1 MTDGKN
7 KSETSTATVKYDN
20 IIPSITVSDPET
32 GWHKQ
37 DVNINVSGEDQNSGI
52 NGYKYYLNDE
62 TNGTH
67 EKDITKPI
75 IMSQEG
81 IVKIKI
87 QTVDKAGNLSSLQ
100 ERTIKLDK
108 TGPVFSTN
116 EIEKTNIRPTSFK
129 LSARATDSLSGIAK
143 YICYIS
149 ENGNEIL
156 QQENTIGDFEITDR
170 RPNTRYDIRITAIDN
185 AGNESE
191 IPCTGYVRT
200 TGELKAPNLSVTPLT
215 EGATMTGGYYKG
227 GVKITVTDSADP
239 NETTAVD
246 LYYEVVDANNEA
258 LSRATGK
265 VTNYVNFSQEGT
277 FKVRAWAKDEEG
289 TDGPKTEWQSFGID
303 TAPPTIPTITLAGTS
318 GTNGWYK
325 SNVTV
330 TITAGNDVTSKVRG
344 VQYYTEKGS
353 IGGQAIT
360 GNIDGKYLEIAVTD
374 GNSTN
379 ISITTDGITKIHAR
393 TVDNAGNVSNEAGVK
408 EAKKDATNPP
418 TVNLSYKEK
427 TGNTVTVTTS
437 MSSTSDTSG
446 IAKYIFEYKKS
457 TNNTWITA
465 VEQTTRPNEYKY
477 TGLDSNTGY
486 DFRVRT
492 VDNAGNTSTGTSI
505 VQTTDSTNDPMNSE
519 LTDTSLTGK
528 TVNYTPRAGQVYNT
542 ENGDWTTSKKD
553 SKNYPEY
560 SGYEFQSFSSSD
572 YQGSW
577 LIWGQNTEYIYIV
590 SRGATSSLLE
600 LGRIHG
606 IFEWCYAI
614 RHNL

>member
-1 MTDGKN
+1 
-7 KSETSTATVKYDN
+7 
-20 IIPSITVSDPET
+20 
-32 GWHKQ
+32 
-37 DVNINVSGEDQNSGI
+37 
-52 NGYKYYLNDE
+52 
-62 TNGTH
+62 
-67 EKDITKPI
+67 
-75 IMSQEG
+75 MSQEG

-87 QTVDKAGNLSSLQ
+87 QTIDKAGNLSSLQ

-227 GVKITVTDSADP
+227 GVKITVTDSADQ

-265 VTNYVNFSQEGT
+265 VTNYVNFRQEGT

-393 TVDNAGNVSNEAGVK
+393 TVDNAGNVSNEAVVK

-457 TNNTWITA
+457 IEGDTMWKKATEDA
-465 VEQTTRPNEYKY
+465 TRPSEYTY
-477 TGLDSNTGY
+477 TELEKATEYNL
-486 DFRVRT
+486 RVKT
-492 VDNAGNTSTGTSI
+492 VDNAGNENVGEVTTAKTNIPPVLTAFTVNRTTTVMGIDVTATDEDNDDVITYTVEYGTSTGYGKIATTTGNTGVSKTI
-505 VQTTDSTNDPMNSE
+505 VLSEVTEKQTIYWKFTAS
-519 LTDTSLTGK
+519 DTSG
-528 TVNYTPRAGQVYNT
+528 GI
-542 ENGDWTTSKKD
+542 TSR
-553 SKNYPEY
+553 
-560 SGYEFQSFSSSD
+560 
-572 YQGSW
+572 
-577 LIWGQNTEYIYIV
+577 T
-590 SRGATSSLLE
+590 RG
-600 LGRIHG
+600 
-606 IFEWCYAI
+606 
-614 RHNL
+614 